1 MSMKLREHVLK
12 ILPEYHNAVVKGDKT
27 FEIRKNDRDFM
38 VGDWVKLLEFDG
50 EKITGNYI
58 NARITYVTNYEQKD
72 DYVVFSIQTYGF
84 GYHSEDT
91 LQKIVNR
98 QSKSFNEYI
107 DNYMYFEGKVLT
119 HESILAFP
127 SSLEQTH
134 IHAVRHMLISEGYN
148 PDEFKVSEIPI
159 CGVYYFEKANK
170 PSGTDYFSVF
180 INDQGNIVPQYST
193 KKYDKDGFN
202 TFPCR
207 SIKEAIEKNEC

>member
-1 MSMKLREHVLK
+1 MKIDVELIEEMLK
-12 ILPEYHNAVVKGDKT
+12 KSKSDIYPEDYLGECEVEEGS
-27 FEIRKNDRDFM
+27 EEE
-38 VGDWVKLLEFDG
+38 EFIY
-50 EKITGNYI
+50 ENFTSINNYI
-58 NARITYVTNYEQKD
+58 IKRLETRLAFMKRGLKNEISN
-72 DYVVFSIQTYGF
+72 
-84 GYHSEDT
+84 H
-91 LQKIVNR
+91 R

-119 HESILAFP
+119 HENILAFP

-193 KKYDKDGFN
+193 KKYDKDGYN